1 MSNVHHCL
9 LSACCKHSQICYVNG
24 FAAHT
29 KWLAPP
35 MGRCSSRNFLSWA
48 KPDHKVS
55 QFFCVETSNV
65 DKPCRQ
71 ILYFSTL
78 TCSLFA
84 PPPLCFIVVI
94 VPVFYAYI
102 SVGVLTAHCFVVA
115 LIWYVGAT
123 HSVPFSN
130 AINKT
135 TRINVQSTDP

>member
-84 PPPLCFIVVI
+84 PPLFHSCNR
-94 VPVFYAYI
+94 
-102 SVGVLTAHCFVVA
+102 SGVLCLHFCRSFDGT
-115 LIWYVGAT
+115 LLRG
-123 HSVPFSN
+123 SVDLVSWCYSFCPLFERN
-130 AINKT
+130 QQN
-135 TRINVQSTDP
+135 N